1 MYPVYRI
8 AERTNGHFEVVRST
22 STADVGSAKVLLE
35 KYSAGKPLRDFC
47 IIKAVWD
54 VTGREI
60 IGWVFCD

>member
-8 AERTNGHFEVVRST
+8 AEKREDTFVPVRST
-22 STADVGSAKVLLE
+22 SASDIGSAKVLLE
-35 KYSAGKPLRDFC
+35 RFSAGKPLRDFC

-54 VTGREI
+54 VSGREI